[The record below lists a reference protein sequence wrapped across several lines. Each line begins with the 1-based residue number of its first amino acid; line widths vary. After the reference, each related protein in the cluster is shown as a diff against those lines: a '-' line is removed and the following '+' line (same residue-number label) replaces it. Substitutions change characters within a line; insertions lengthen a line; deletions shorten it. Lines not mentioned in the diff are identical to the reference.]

1 MTEIH
6 TPEEYHQFLNENSL
20 CGVYFYTTTCGICDV
35 LKPKVK
41 EIFDEHELPVAR
53 INLMHLPSLAGPL
66 LIMGVPTLIVML
78 EGKEQE
84 RLGAYMQMH
93 ELSEKLSKLSRHLA

>member
-6 TPEEYHQFLNENSL
+6 TPEEYQNFLDQNPL
-20 CGVYFYTTTCGICDV
+20 CGVYFYTTTCAICDV
-35 LKPKVK
+35 LKPKVN
-41 EIFDEHELPVAR
+41 EVFEEYGLPVAR

-78 EGKEQE
+78 EGKEME
-84 RLGAYMQMH
+84 RLGAYMQMP
-93 ELSEKLSKLSRHLA
+93 ELSEKLEKLQKHLA